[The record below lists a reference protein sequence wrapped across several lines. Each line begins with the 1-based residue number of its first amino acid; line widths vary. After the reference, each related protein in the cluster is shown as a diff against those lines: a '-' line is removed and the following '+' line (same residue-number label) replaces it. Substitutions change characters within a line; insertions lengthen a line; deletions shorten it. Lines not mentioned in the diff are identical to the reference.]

1 MMHYFAEP
9 DKERSDITW
18 EVLGDEETEEIVVRA
33 KVGQKIYEE
42 RQRSP
47 IAFPQMCERIFGIDE
62 SDLQMSF
69 EMSNRIYERI
79 LKDEE
84 SE

>member
-1 MMHYFAEP
+1 MHYFTEP

-33 KVGQKIYEE
+33 KVGQMIYEE

-47 IAFPQMCERIFGIDE
+47 IVIPEMCERIFGIDE
-62 SDLQMSF
+62 SDLRMSF

-79 LKDEE
+79 LKDED
-84 SE
+84 SK